1 MLKIINVIDFT
12 RGTLLGSNIDHYECA
27 NTNHEYLNEL
37 LLFFFCFLIIM

>member
-1 MLKIINVIDFT
+1 MLKIINVIDST

-37 LLFFFCFLIIM
+37 FVVLFAF